1 MSSNPS
7 KHLKKGR
14 VAVVLAGCG
23 AKDGTEITEAVA
35 LLISLSRKG
44 LAFECFAPDRSMHHV
59 VNHVSGV
66 ESVNESRNQMEE
78 AARIARG
85 KIKPLA
91 SLQVHEF
98 EALAIAGG
106 FGVVKNLCNFAFAG
120 REASLHS
127 DVSQA
132 LLPFIKAEKP
142 IGALCIAPMVLALLC
157 REAHIQGAEFT
168 LGSGSAHDAISA
180 LESWGSKHKATQP
193 GQACIDSAHRFVTAP
208 AYMFDDATPADIFSS
223 AEALV
228 NGLFSFV
235 EINPSGN

>member
-91 SLQVHEF
+91 SLQMHEF
-98 EALAIAGG
+98 DALVIAGG

-120 REASLHS
+120 KGG
-127 DVSQA
+127 
-132 LLPFIKAEKP
+132 F
-142 IGALCIAPMVLALLC
+142 LAQRC
-157 REAHIQGAEFT
+157 
-168 LGSGSAHDAISA
+168 
-180 LESWGSKHKATQP
+180 
-193 GQACIDSAHRFVTAP
+193 
-208 AYMFDDATPADIFSS
+208 
-223 AEALV
+223 
-228 NGLFSFV
+228 
-235 EINPSGN
+235 